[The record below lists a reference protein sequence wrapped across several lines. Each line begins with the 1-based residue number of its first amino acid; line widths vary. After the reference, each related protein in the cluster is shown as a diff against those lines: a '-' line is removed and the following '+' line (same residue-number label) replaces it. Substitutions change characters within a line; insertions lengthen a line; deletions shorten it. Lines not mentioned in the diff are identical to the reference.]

1 MRLVLALRTSG
12 VPFAAVGEAIR
23 KGRLSLDF
31 VDDLAPDP
39 IPLVPETNNE
49 LVERLGPD
57 PEVALQLGRILG
69 TCALPDDEQVRADQV
84 EIFELYRA
92 AQETGAPDEGLLRV
106 VRATVESMRH
116 IIDAQRDF
124 ADEVLIRPLV
134 KSGMSPSEILA
145 VSSARPRSYREMG
158 QRLINLLFVRLADEA
173 VFQNVVEHME
183 AALADK
189 RLRIGEH
196 TGAIAFMDVS
206 GYTRMTEEAG
216 DEEAVTEALR
226 FIELV
231 ESVAAE
237 TGGRIVKVL
246 GDGVMTHFDDA
257 DGAVRAAVLLVG
269 RSYTA
274 GLPAARAGINTGPM
288 VRRDGDYFGSVVNI
302 AARAADYARPREVL
316 VTDAAVEAWTGG
328 NSINFQGIGAVALK
342 NVRKRIELYRA
353 APETPLE

>member
-1 MRLVLALRTSG
+1 
-12 VPFAAVGEAIR
+12 
-23 KGRLSLDF
+23 
-31 VDDLAPDP
+31 
-39 IPLVPETNNE
+39 
-49 LVERLGPD
+49 
-57 PEVALQLGRILG
+57 
-69 TCALPDDEQVRADQV
+69 
-84 EIFELYRA
+84 
-92 AQETGAPDEGLLRV
+92 
-106 VRATVESMRH
+106 MRH

-134 KSGMSPSEILA
+134 ESGMSPSEILA
-145 VSSARPRSYREMG
+145 VSSARRRSYREMG

-288 VRRDGDYFGSVVNI
+288 LRRDGDYFGSVVNI

-316 VTDAAVEAWTGG
+316 VTDAVVEAWTGG
-328 NSINFQGIGAVALK
+328 NSFNFQGIGAVALK

>member
-1 MRLVLALRTSG
+1 
-12 VPFAAVGEAIR
+12 
-23 KGRLSLDF
+23 
-31 VDDLAPDP
+31 
-39 IPLVPETNNE
+39 
-49 LVERLGPD
+49 
-57 PEVALQLGRILG
+57 
-69 TCALPDDEQVRADQV
+69 
-84 EIFELYRA
+84 
-92 AQETGAPDEGLLRV
+92 
-106 VRATVESMRH
+106 
-116 IIDAQRDF
+116 
-124 ADEVLIRPLV
+124 
-134 KSGMSPSEILA
+134 
-145 VSSARPRSYREMG
+145 
-158 QRLINLLFVRLADEA
+158 
-173 VFQNVVEHME
+173 
-183 AALADK
+183 
-189 RLRIGEH
+189 
-196 TGAIAFMDVS
+196 MDVS

-288 VRRDGDYFGSVVNI
+288 LRRDGDYFGSVVNI
-302 AARAADYARPREVL
+302 ASRAADYARPREVL
-316 VTDAAVEAWTGG
+316 VTDAVVEAWTGG